1 MHMKK
6 IIIFLFTFIGIVSC
20 SINRHNIV
28 SKDKHIENSADSLIL
43 QPSTQQPI
51 IDRIQ
56 HASHSSHA
64 SHFSHYSHYSS
75 L

>member
-1 MHMKK
+1 MKK
-6 IIIFLFTFIGIVSC
+6 IVILLFAFWGLITC
-20 SINRHNIV
+20 STTKNAKEDESISNNV
-28 SKDKHIENSADSLIL
+28 DSLIL

-56 HASHSSHA
+56 HASHSSHS
-64 SHFSHYSHYSS
+64 SHFSHISHYSS

>member
-1 MHMKK
+1 MRMKK
-6 IIIFLFTFIGIVSC
+6 IIILLFTFIGIVSC
-20 SINRHNIV
+20 SINRHIV

-56 HASHSSHA
+56 HASHSSHS
-64 SHFSHYSHYSS
+64 SHFSHYSS